1 MIKIIIR
8 LWGHL
13 SKKKK
18 VNFLFFF
25 MLMLLGSL
33 VEVISLGSVLPFL
46 SAFSNTEIVM
56 GYPVIS
62 DILIYYDLTEPDQV
76 ILSLTVVFIT
86 AVLIAG
92 GIRLLLLFLGTKLS
106 FSSGHELS
114 VDVYKRTLYQPYE
127 VHMERN
133 SSEIIAGIT
142 TKISNVT
149 NVLNSSVAFLN
160 SLILIVIVSLALVLL
175 NPVVA
180 LLSATI
186 FIFFYGLVTWLV
198 HGKLNINSQHVSTES
213 TQIVK
218 ALQEGM
224 NGIRDII
231 LDSSQNIYCVV
242 FGKSDLKLKNAQS
255 SNIVISASPRFV
267 MESFG
272 MVVIAVIAFSLYTP
286 ENGIANSLP
295 LLGAL
300 AIGAQRMLPAS
311 QQCFSAWSSIIGS
324 KASLLD
330 VLELLDQPESFLSVE
345 SDIKPLSFERLI
357 ELKEV
362 SFRYGINQHNT
373 LSSINISLEK
383 GLKIGF
389 IGSTGSGKSTA
400 IDLIMGLLKPTKGEI
415 VIDGLIL
422 KDKHLRRWQ
431 KSIAHVPQ
439 SVYLSDATIAEN
451 ITFSTPADTIDQNLL
466 NKVAAEAQLLNFIE
480 STPKKYNTNVGESG
494 TFLSGGQVQ
503 RIGIARALYKKANIL
518 ILDEATSALDSV
530 TEKQVMKAISESNK
544 DLTIIIISHRL
555 STIKDCDV
563 IYEFESGKVIS
574 KGTYNE
580 LLKSSSSFQKM
591 TKI

>member
-1 MIKIIIR
+1 M
-8 LWGHL
+8 
-13 SKKKK
+13 
-18 VNFLFFF
+18 
-25 MLMLLGSL
+25 
-33 VEVISLGSVLPFL
+33 
-46 SAFSNTEIVM
+46 
-56 GYPVIS
+56 
-62 DILIYYDLTEPDQV
+62 
-76 ILSLTVVFIT
+76 SLTVVFIT